1 MKDQHDKRTGNL
13 LATPNAIRQ
22 ARFAE
27 QQRAMGRKARK
38 IWATDE
44 EAEALR
50 LYLEELRA
58 AQGGGGDPALPSSV
72 FLLPFCLT
80 PYCFT
85 ESVDKVER

>member
-1 MKDQHDKRTGNL
+1 MMKDQHDKRTGNL

-38 IWATDE
+38 IWATDA

-58 AQGGGGDPALPSSV
+58 AQDGDRDPASA
-72 FLLPFCLT
+72 
-80 PYCFT
+80 
-85 ESVDKVER
+85 

>member
-1 MKDQHDKRTGNL
+1 MKDQHDKRPGNL

-38 IWATDE
+38 IWATDA

-50 LYLEELRA
+50 LYIEELRA
-58 AQGGGGDPALPSSV
+58 AQDGENSPASA
-72 FLLPFCLT
+72 
-80 PYCFT
+80 
-85 ESVDKVER
+85 

>member
-1 MKDQHDKRTGNL
+1 MKDQH
-13 LATPNAIRQ
+13 TPNAIRQ

-38 IWATDE
+38 SWATDA

-58 AQGGGGDPALPSSV
+58 AQDGENGPASA
-72 FLLPFCLT
+72 
-80 PYCFT
+80 
-85 ESVDKVER
+85 

>member
-38 IWATDE
+38 IWATDA

-50 LYLEELRA
+50 LDRK
-58 AQGGGGDPALPSSV
+58 SV
-72 FLLPFCLT
+72 
-80 PYCFT
+80 
-85 ESVDKVER
+85 V

>member
-13 LATPNAIRQ
+13 LAIPNAIRQ

-38 IWATDE
+38 IWATDA

-50 LYLEELRA
+50 LYIEELRA
-58 AQGGGGDPALPSSV
+58 AQDGENSPASA
-72 FLLPFCLT
+72 
-80 PYCFT
+80 
-85 ESVDKVER
+85 

>member
-1 MKDQHDKRTGNL
+1 MKDQRDKQTGNL
-13 LATPNAIRQ
+13 LATGNAKRQ

-38 IWATDE
+38 IWATDA

-58 AQGGGGDPALPSSV
+58 AQDGENGPASA
-72 FLLPFCLT
+72 
-80 PYCFT
+80 
-85 ESVDKVER
+85 

>member
-1 MKDQHDKRTGNL
+1 MKDRKDKQTGNL
-13 LATPNAIRQ
+13 LATGNAKRQ

-38 IWATDE
+38 IWATDA

-58 AQGGGGDPALPSSV
+58 AQDGENSPVSA
-72 FLLPFCLT
+72 
-80 PYCFT
+80 
-85 ESVDKVER
+85 

>member
-38 IWATDE
+38 IWATDA

-50 LYLEELRA
+50 LYIEELMA
-58 AQGGGGDPALPSSV
+58 AQDGENSPASA
-72 FLLPFCLT
+72 
-80 PYCFT
+80 
-85 ESVDKVER
+85 

>member
-38 IWATDE
+38 IWATDA

-50 LYLEELRA
+50 LYIEELRA
-58 AQGGGGDPALPSSV
+58 AQDGENSPASP
-72 FLLPFCLT
+72 
-80 PYCFT
+80 
-85 ESVDKVER
+85 